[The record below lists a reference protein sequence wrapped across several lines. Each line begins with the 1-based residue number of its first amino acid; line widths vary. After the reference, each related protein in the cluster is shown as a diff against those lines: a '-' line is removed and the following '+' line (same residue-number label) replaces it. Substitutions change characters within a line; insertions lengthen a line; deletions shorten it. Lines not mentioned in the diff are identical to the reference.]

1 MIPFD
6 KIAIVTWI
14 DATTFDGLREHKG
27 MCPMRISVGFVVKD
41 DALDISLC
49 HLYDKIEQVSVNRDD
64 ERRVFYVGMTRAKEN
79 LFIIP
84 STSQYE
90 FEEILR

>member
-1 MIPFD
+1 MRQIIRRGYD
-6 KIAIVTWI
+6 LNRKAN
-14 DATTFDGLREHKG
+14 LRLSTIHGAKG
-27 MCPMRISVGFVVKD
+27 GESQNVV
-41 DALDISLC
+41 LFTDISKRIV
-49 HLYDKIEQVSVNRDD
+49 DEMAVNRDD

>member
-1 MIPFD
+1 M
-6 KIAIVTWI
+6 A
-14 DATTFDGLREHKG
+14 
-27 MCPMRISVGFVVKD
+27 
-41 DALDISLC
+41 
-49 HLYDKIEQVSVNRDD
+49 VNRDD